1 MAFFLL
7 VNLKLV
13 IQQNQKQAMAEFLDT
28 QGVSYY
34 LKKLI
39 NNSND
44 KLYLI
49 SPYLQ
54 LNNQLKLSLE
64 DRHKFSIDIIIIY
77 GKVSDINP
85 DDSSWLQS
93 MPGIKLLFHKDLH
106 AKCYFNEKEA
116 IITSMNLYMF
126 SQQNNVE
133 MGIYISKEK
142 DEELYKQVATEVDR
156 IKRGSEH
163 RTISVQKVEKVKTE
177 PTVQIQTKP
186 EKIINPTK
194 TSFKGKFLSATALSK
209 ELGIS
214 AKELQYKFE
223 KLKWIEKKNDE
234 WVLTSIGK
242 SKGAEV
248 KKGQFVDYIAYPDI
262 LIKELR

>member
-1 MAFFLL
+1 
-7 VNLKLV
+7 
-13 IQQNQKQAMAEFLDT
+13 MAEFLDT
-28 QGVSYY
+28 QGVSYF

-39 NNSND
+39 NNAND

-85 DDSSWLQS
+85 DDSSWLQA
-93 MPGIKLLFHKDLH
+93 MPGIKLFFHKDLH

-142 DEELYKQVATEVDR
+142 DEDLYKQVANEVDR

-163 RTISVQKVEKVKTE
+163 RTISVQKVEIEKTD
-177 PTVQIQTKP
+177 KP
-186 EKIINPTK
+186 KDKIVEKSIEQVFKAN
-194 TSFKGKFLSATALSK
+194 SFDGKYFSATALSK
-209 ELGIS
+209 EIGIS
-214 AKELQYKFE
+214 SKDLQYKFE
-223 KLKWIEKKNDE
+223 KLKWIEKINDE
-234 WVLTSIGK
+234 WILTNLGK
-242 SKGAEV
+242 SKGAIM
-248 KKGQFVDYIAYPDI
+248 KKGQYGEYIAYPETVI
-262 LIKELR
+262 TELI

>member
-1 MAFFLL
+1 MA
-7 VNLKLV
+7 K
-13 IQQNQKQAMAEFLDT
+13 FLDT

-39 NNSND
+39 DQAND

-54 LNNQLKLSLE
+54 LNNQLKISLE
-64 DRHKFSIDIIIIY
+64 DRHKFSIDIIVIY

-85 DDSSWLQS
+85 DDSNWLHS

-116 IITSMNLYMF
+116 IVTSMNLYMF

-142 DEELYKQVATEVDR
+142 DEELYNEIANEVDR

-163 RTISVQKVEKVKTE
+163 RTISVQKIPNLSNNNLDKKEEKRDYSKSKYFT
-177 PTVQIQTKP
+177 T
-186 EKIINPTK
+186 
-194 TSFKGKFLSATALSK
+194 K
-209 ELGIS
+209 ELSQHLGSSSRKINS
-214 AKELQYKFE
+214 WLTDNKLMYKKEDD
-223 KLKWIEKKNDE
+223 WII
-234 WVLTSIGK
+234 TSSGKEIGGK
-242 SKGAEV
+242 SKQGQYGAFIIWPEE
-248 KKGQFVDYIAYPDI
+248 IEE
-262 LIKELR
+262 LIKK

>member
-1 MAFFLL
+1 
-7 VNLKLV
+7 
-13 IQQNQKQAMAEFLDT
+13 MAEFLDT

-64 DRHKFSIDIIIIY
+64 DRHKFSIDIVLIY
-77 GKVSDINP
+77 GKVTDINP
-85 DDSSWLQS
+85 DDSEWLKS
-93 MPGIKLLFHKDLH
+93 MPGIKLMFHKDLH

-133 MGIYISKEK
+133 MEIYISKEK
-142 DEELYKQVATEVDR
+142 DEELYKQIANEVDR

-163 RTISVQKVEKVKTE
+163 RTISVQKVET
-177 PTVQIQTKP
+177 QTKQENSKPAFKAEIKKDKKQSGFCIRTGVEIPFNLEKPMSYDAFKSWSKYGDP
-186 EKIINPTK
+186 EYAEKFCHFSGEPSNGD
-194 TSFKGKFLSATALSK
+194 TSVSRPILKKNWK
-209 ELGIS
+209 K
-214 AKELQYKFE
+214 AKETYRL
-223 KLKWIEKKNDE
+223 
-234 WVLTSIGK
+234 
-242 SKGAEV
+242 
-248 KKGQFVDYIAYPDI
+248 
-262 LIKELR
+262 

>member
-1 MAFFLL
+1 
-7 VNLKLV
+7 
-13 IQQNQKQAMAEFLDT
+13 MAEFLDT

-85 DDSSWLQS
+85 EDSTWLQS

-163 RTISVQKVEKVKTE
+163 RTISVQKVENKKNETPKE
-177 PTVQIQTKP
+177 QSEAKPAENFKTKP
-186 EKIINPTK
+186 FE
-194 TSFKGKFLSATALSK
+194 GKYFSATVLSK

-214 AKELQYKFE
+214 SNELTSKFE
-223 KLKWIEKKNDE
+223 KLKWIEKIEGKS
-234 WVLTSIGK
+234 VLTNLGK
-242 SKGAEV
+242 NKGAQM
-248 KKGQFVDYIAYPDI
+248 KKGQYGDFIAWPETI
-262 LIKELR
+262 IKEIM

>member
-1 MAFFLL
+1 MS
-7 VNLKLV
+7 
-13 IQQNQKQAMAEFLDT
+13 EFLDT

-85 DDSSWLQS
+85 DDSEWLKS
-93 MPGIKLLFHKDLH
+93 FPGIKLMFHKDLH

-133 MGIYISKEK
+133 MGIYISREK
-142 DEELYKQVATEVDR
+142 DEELYKQIANEVDR

-163 RTISVQKVEKVKTE
+163 RTISVEKVDNPKGESPKSKLKATGNKLDSKQSGYCIRTGKEIPFNVEKPMNYEAWKE
-177 PTVQIQTKP
+177 WNKEGDPEQP
-186 EKIINPTK
+186 EKFCHFSGESSNGET
-194 TSFKGKFLSATALSK
+194 TYSK
-209 ELGIS
+209 PILKKNWKK
-214 AKELQYKFE
+214 AKEIFNL
-223 KLKWIEKKNDE
+223 
-234 WVLTSIGK
+234 
-242 SKGAEV
+242 
-248 KKGQFVDYIAYPDI
+248 
-262 LIKELR
+262 

>member
-1 MAFFLL
+1 
-7 VNLKLV
+7 
-13 IQQNQKQAMAEFLDT
+13 MAEFLDT

-39 NNSND
+39 NNAND

-85 DDSSWLQS
+85 DDSTWLQS

-163 RTISVQKVEKVKTE
+163 RTISVQKVEVK
-177 PTVQIQTKP
+177 KP
-186 EKIINPTK
+186 EILKEQPTTK
-194 TSFKGKFLSATALSK
+194 NVEPVKASTYDGKYFSATALSK

-214 AKELQYKFE
+214 AKDLSYKIE
-223 KLKWIEKKNDE
+223 KLRWIEKHNDE
-234 WVLTSIGK
+234 WVLTSLGK
-242 SKGAEV
+242 SKGAQM
-248 KKGQFVDYIAYPDI
+248 KKGQYGEYIAYPETI
-262 LIKELR
+262 IKELN

>member
-1 MAFFLL
+1 
-7 VNLKLV
+7 
-13 IQQNQKQAMAEFLDT
+13 MAEFLDT

-34 LKKLI
+34 LKRLI
-39 NNSND
+39 NNAND

-85 DDSSWLQS
+85 DDSNWLQS

-116 IITSMNLYMF
+116 IVTSMNLFMF

-142 DEELYKQVATEVDR
+142 DEDLYKQLANEVDR

-163 RTISVQKVEKVKTE
+163 RTISVQKVVENKKTE
-177 PTVQIQTKP
+177 IPREQSVSKTGYCIRTGVEIPFNVEKPMSYESFKSWSKFGNADYP
-186 EKIINPTK
+186 EKYCHFSGEQSHGETTVNKPILKKNWK
-194 TSFKGKFLSATALSK
+194 Q
-209 ELGIS
+209 
-214 AKELQYKFE
+214 AKEVHNLQP
-223 KLKWIEKKNDE
+223 KL
-234 WVLTSIGK
+234 
-242 SKGAEV
+242 
-248 KKGQFVDYIAYPDI
+248 
-262 LIKELR
+262 

>member
-1 MAFFLL
+1 
-7 VNLKLV
+7 
-13 IQQNQKQAMAEFLDT
+13 MAEFLDT

-39 NNSND
+39 NNATD

-85 DDSSWLQS
+85 DDSGWLQS

-116 IITSMNLYMF
+116 ILTSMNLYMF

-133 MGIYISKEK
+133 MGIYISREK
-142 DEELYKQVATEVDR
+142 DEELYKQVAAEVDR

-163 RTISVQKVEKVKTE
+163 RTISVQKVEPKKVE
-177 PTVQIQTKP
+177 AQVRQAPP
-186 EKIINPTK
+186 PPAPSGN
-194 TSFKGKFLSATALSK
+194 GKYHSVTALSK
-209 ELGIS
+209 EMGIS
-214 AKELQYKFE
+214 SKELFARLE
-223 KLKWIEKKNDE
+223 TLCWIVRANDSWE
-234 WVLTSIGK
+234 LTSLGK
-242 SKGAEV
+242 DKGGQIR
-248 KKGQFVDYIAYPDI
+248 KGQYGDFIAWPET
-262 LIKELR
+262 LIKEIV

>member
-1 MAFFLL
+1 
-7 VNLKLV
+7 
-13 IQQNQKQAMAEFLDT
+13 MAEFLNT
-28 QGVSYY
+28 TGVSHY
-34 LKKLI
+34 LTKLI
-39 NNSND
+39 NNAND

-77 GKVSDINP
+77 GKVSDLNP
-85 DDSSWLQS
+85 DDSSWLHS

-106 AKCYFNEKEA
+106 AKCYFNENEA

-142 DEELYKQVATEVDR
+142 DPELYQQVATEVDR

-163 RTISVQKVEKVKTE
+163 RTISVQKVENKKNEIHKE
-177 PTVQIQTKP
+177 PPVAKEEETNKARPID
-186 EKIINPTK
+186 
-194 TSFKGKFLSATALSK
+194 GKYFSATALSK
-209 ELGIS
+209 EMGIS
-214 AKELQYKFE
+214 SKELSYQIE
-223 KLKWIEKKNDE
+223 KLKWIQKKNDE
-234 WVLTSIGK
+234 WVLTDKGK
-242 SKGAEV
+242 NKGAQM
-248 KKGQFVDYIAYPDI
+248 KKGQYGDYIAYPETI
-262 LIKELR
+262 IRELI

>member
-1 MAFFLL
+1 
-7 VNLKLV
+7 
-13 IQQNQKQAMAEFLDT
+13 MAEFLDT
-28 QGVSYY
+28 QGVSYF

-39 NNSND
+39 NNAND

-163 RTISVQKVEKVKTE
+163 RTISVQKVEKLKTE
-177 PTVQIQTKP
+177 MTKSVP
-186 EKIINPTK
+186 KEETTTPTK
-194 TSFKGKFLSATALSK
+194 TTFDGKYLSATALSK
-209 ELGIS
+209 EIGIS
-214 AKELQYKFE
+214 SKDLGYKIE
-223 KLKWIEKKNDE
+223 KIKWIEKVNDE
-234 WVLTSIGK
+234 WVLTNLGK
-242 SKGAEV
+242 SKGAQM
-248 KKGQFVDYIAYPDI
+248 KKGQYGDYIAYPETI
-262 LIKELR
+262 IKELL

>member
-1 MAFFLL
+1 
-7 VNLKLV
+7 
-13 IQQNQKQAMAEFLDT
+13 MAEFLDT

-39 NNSND
+39 NNSDD

-142 DEELYKQVATEVDR
+142 DEALYKQIATEVDR

-163 RTISVQKVEKVKTE
+163 RTISVEKVGPKASLKSPQHSDE
-177 PTVQIQTKP
+177 R
-186 EKIINPTK
+186 TK
-194 TSFKGKFLSATALSK
+194 TQHATGYCIRTGVPIPFNIEKPLSK
-209 ELGIS
+209 EAHKIWNEYGDKDYPEKFCHFSGEPSEGENSVNKPIIS
-214 AKELQYKFE
+214 KNWKKARELHS
-223 KLKWIEKKNDE
+223 L
-234 WVLTSIGK
+234 
-242 SKGAEV
+242 
-248 KKGQFVDYIAYPDI
+248 
-262 LIKELR
+262 

>member
-1 MAFFLL
+1 
-7 VNLKLV
+7 
-13 IQQNQKQAMAEFLDT
+13 MAEFLDT
-28 QGVSYY
+28 QGVSYF

-77 GKVSDINP
+77 GKLSDINP

-142 DEELYKQVATEVDR
+142 DEDLYKQIATEVDR

-163 RTISVQKVEKVKTE
+163 RTISVQKVEKEKTE
-177 PTVQIQTKP
+177 QYKEDSKKQEYAV
-186 EKIINPTK
+186 PTK
-194 TSFKGKFLSATALSK
+194 TNFTGKYLSATALSK

-214 AKELQYKFE
+214 SKDLTNKIE
-223 KLKWIEKKNDE
+223 KLNWIEKKNDE
-234 WVLTSIGK
+234 WVLTSLGK
-242 SKGAEV
+242 SKGAEI
-248 KKGQFVDYIAYPDI
+248 KKGQYGDYIAYPDTVI
-262 LIKELR
+262 NELK

>member
-1 MAFFLL
+1 
-7 VNLKLV
+7 
-13 IQQNQKQAMAEFLDT
+13 MAEFLDT

-39 NNSND
+39 NNATD

-85 DDSSWLQS
+85 DDSGWLQS

-116 IITSMNLYMF
+116 ILTSMNLYMF

-133 MGIYISKEK
+133 MGIYISREK
-142 DEELYKQVATEVDR
+142 DEELYKQVAAEVDR

-163 RTISVQKVEKVKTE
+163 RTISVQKVEPKKVE
-177 PTVQIQTKP
+177 AQVRQAPP
-186 EKIINPTK
+186 PSAPSAN
-194 TSFKGKFLSATALSK
+194 GKYHSVTALSK
-209 ELGIS
+209 EMGIS
-214 AKELQYKFE
+214 SKELTA
-223 KLKWIEKKNDE
+223 KLEALRWIVRSNDSWE
-234 WVLTSIGK
+234 LTSLGK
-242 SKGAEV
+242 DKGGQMR
-248 KKGQFVDYIAYPDI
+248 KGQYGDFIAWPES
-262 LIKELR
+262 LIKAIV

>member
-1 MAFFLL
+1 
-7 VNLKLV
+7 
-13 IQQNQKQAMAEFLDT
+13 MAEFLDT
-28 QGVSYY
+28 QGVSYF

-39 NNSND
+39 NNAND

-163 RTISVQKVEKVKTE
+163 RTISVQKVEKLKAE
-177 PTVQIQTKP
+177 ITKP
-186 EKIINPTK
+186 APPKEEIATPTK
-194 TSFKGKFLSATALSK
+194 TNFDGKYLSATALSK
-209 ELGIS
+209 EVGIS
-214 AKELQYKFE
+214 SKDLSYKIE
-223 KLKWIEKKNDE
+223 KLKWIEKVNDE
-234 WVLTSIGK
+234 WVLTNLGK
-242 SKGAEV
+242 SKGAQM
-248 KKGQFVDYIAYPDI
+248 KKGQYGDYIAYPETI
-262 LIKELR
+262 IKELL

>member
-1 MAFFLL
+1 
-7 VNLKLV
+7 
-13 IQQNQKQAMAEFLDT
+13 MAEFLDT

-39 NNSND
+39 NNASD

-54 LNNQLKLSLE
+54 LNGQLKLSLE

-77 GKVSDINP
+77 GKVTDINP
-85 DDSSWLQS
+85 DDSEWLKS
-93 MPGIKLLFHKDLH
+93 MPGIKLMFHKDLH

-133 MGIYISKEK
+133 MGIYISKDK
-142 DEELYKQVATEVDR
+142 DEELYKQLASEVDR

-163 RTISVQKVEKVKTE
+163 RTITVQKVES
-177 PTVQIQTKP
+177 IKP
-186 EKIINPTK
+186 ETKKDKAPTGYCIRTGVKIPFNLEKPFCK
-194 TSFKGKFLSATALSK
+194 EAYNKWKEYEDPDYQEKYCHFSGEPSKGETCFSRPIL
-209 ELGIS
+209 
-214 AKELQYKFE
+214 
-223 KLKWIEKKNDE
+223 KKN
-234 WVLTSIGK
+234 W
-242 SKGAEV
+242 
-248 KKGQFVDYIAYPDI
+248 KKAQEMHDF
-262 LIKELR
+262 K

>member
-1 MAFFLL
+1 
-7 VNLKLV
+7 
-13 IQQNQKQAMAEFLDT
+13 MAEFLDT
-28 QGVSYY
+28 QGVSYF

-39 NNSND
+39 NNAND

-116 IITSMNLYMF
+116 IIVGLPVSAGTIEGRARVILDMAEANL
-126 SQQNNVE
+126 
-133 MGIYISKEK
+133 
-142 DEELYKQVATEVDR
+142 A
-156 IKRGSEH
+156 
-163 RTISVQKVEKVKTE
+163 
-177 PTVQIQTKP
+177 
-186 EKIINPTK
+186 
-194 TSFKGKFLSATALSK
+194 
-209 ELGIS
+209 
-214 AKELQYKFE
+214 
-223 KLKWIEKKNDE
+223 
-234 WVLTSIGK
+234 
-242 SKGAEV
+242 AEV
-248 KKGQFVDYIAYPDI
+248 FSRRAVAN
-262 LIKELR
+262 LRENGWKMLDVPICPRCAANRVEN

>member
-1 MAFFLL
+1 
-7 VNLKLV
+7 
-13 IQQNQKQAMAEFLDT
+13 MAEFLDT

-34 LKKLI
+34 LKRLI
-39 NNSND
+39 DNSND

-85 DDSSWLQS
+85 EDSNWLQS

-142 DEELYKQVATEVDR
+142 DEELYKQISTEVDR
-156 IKRGSEH
+156 VKRGSEH
-163 RTISVQKVEKVKTE
+163 RTISVQKVENIKVETTK
-177 PTVQIQTKP
+177 VQEAPKP
-186 EKIINPTK
+186 VSKPKRNFSNEKYY
-194 TSFKGKFLSATALSK
+194 SVTALSK

-214 AKELQYKFE
+214 NKELTSNLE
-223 KLKWIEKKNDE
+223 RLKWIEKKNDE
-234 WVLTSIGK
+234 WVLTNLGK
-242 SKGAEV
+242 ENGAQI
-248 KKGQFVDYIAYPDI
+248 KKGQYGDYIAYPESAMID
-262 LIKELR
+262 LI